1 MPKTQHVMVTCAA
14 AGNRP
19 GAAELRLLVEQGLG
33 CSVML
38 QGCGTFDEGYE
49 HLAVLKDM

>member
-1 MPKTQHVMVTCAA
+1 MPKTQRVVVTCAA
-14 AGNRP
+14 AANRP
-19 GAAELRLLVEQGLG
+19 EAAELRFLVEQGLG

-38 QGCGTFDEGYE
+38 QGCGTFDEGQE

>member
-1 MPKTQHVMVTCAA
+1 MLRLQLKQCSRCLLICLAQQL
-14 AGNRP
+14 
-19 GAAELRLLVEQGLG
+19 LRLLVERGLG